1 MALASIHVMN
11 LDKKIYN
18 KKTSDM
24 CSHINIGSGEEITI
38 KDLAKTIKEVVG
50 FKGKINFD
58 NSKPDGNMR
67 KFLDSKVINSLGWKP
82 KFNLKQGL
90 INTYKYFLKNKCYL

>member
-18 KKTSDM
+18 KKTTDM

-38 KDLAKTIKEVVG
+38 KDLAKTLKRLS
-50 FKGKINFD
+50 D
-58 NSKPDGNMR
+58 
-67 KFLDSKVINSLGWKP
+67 LKVK
-82 KFNLKQGL
+82 
-90 INTYKYFLKNKCYL
+90 